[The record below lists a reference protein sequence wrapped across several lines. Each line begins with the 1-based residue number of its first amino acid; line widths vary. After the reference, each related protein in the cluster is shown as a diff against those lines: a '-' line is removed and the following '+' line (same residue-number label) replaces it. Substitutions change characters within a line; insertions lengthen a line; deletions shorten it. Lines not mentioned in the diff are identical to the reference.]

1 MHSYLHEWGTD
12 VVTERCSHTLLLLHT
27 NNQYLVYLIPYPL
40 IIFKYSNECKYR
52 SMVNMYYAC
61 FVLTGNK
68 QNTEE
73 LILFYLDIIAL
84 IASSLHWLD
93 NI

>member
-40 IIFKYSNECKYR
+40 IIFKYSNECKYW
-52 SMVNMYYAC
+52 SMVNMYYVC